1 MIFDVTIYFYFY
13 FKKPQLISKNDYI
26 AEIHHVT
33 TEDGYILQLH
43 RIAGGPKSAP
53 TKGKKVCLLM
63 HALMLSSAAFI
74 LSGANNTPLGV

>member
-1 MIFDVTIYFYFY
+1 MIFSVYDYFYFY
-13 FKKPQLISKNDYI
+13 FKKPQLISKYGYN
-26 AEIHHVT
+26 AEVHHVT

-63 HALMLSSAAFI
+63 HALMLSSAAFA
-74 LSGANNTPLGV
+74 LSGANQALGA